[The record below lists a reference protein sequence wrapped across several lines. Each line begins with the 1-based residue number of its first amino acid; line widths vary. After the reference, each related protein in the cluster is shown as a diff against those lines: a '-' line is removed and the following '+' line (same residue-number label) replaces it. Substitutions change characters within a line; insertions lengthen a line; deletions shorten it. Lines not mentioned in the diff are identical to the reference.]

1 MKIAIAGTRGIPNY
15 YGGFEQCA
23 SILSVM
29 LAQHGHEVIVYN
41 SHDHPYKDKNYR
53 GVTIRHCYNPEKIV
67 GPAGNFVYD
76 YLCMRDAVRSGAE
89 VLLVLGYSTA
99 SLSYPLLNLKK
110 IKLVTN
116 MDGLEWKR
124 GKFSPWVQKLTLHSE
139 KLAVRYSDATISDN
153 EFIRKHV
160 VDRYG
165 NESHYIAYGCDRA
178 LSPDEN
184 LLSKEGLSP
193 FGFSLIVARLEDEN
207 NTEMI
212 LRAYTSSRETGPLLV
227 IGGTGTPYAKKLL
240 EKFGKDPRFVFKGGV
255 YDKNMLDTLRYYAK
269 FYFHGHSV
277 GGTNPSL
284 LEAMAARAL
293 IVAHDNVFNR
303 SVTGHHAH
311 FFTDADS
318 LCKIIDNPDSRDLR
332 EVWAGDNLQK
342 VTTQYQWELICDQY
356 ENLFISLTGKGS
368 AVI

>member
-29 LAQHGHEVIVYN
+29 LAQRGHEVIVYN
-41 SHDHPYKDKNYR
+41 SHDHPYKEKNYR
-53 GVTIRHCYNPEKIV
+53 AVTLRHCFNPEKII

-76 YLCMRDAVRSGAE
+76 FLCMRDAVCSGAE

-99 SLSYPLLNLKK
+99 SLSYPLLNWRKT
-110 IKLVTN
+110 KLVTN

-124 GKFSPWVQKLTLHSE
+124 GKFSPWVQKLTLYSE
-139 KLAVRYSDATISDN
+139 DLAVRYSHATISDN

-160 VDRYG
+160 VERYKK
-165 NESHYIAYGCDRA
+165 ESHYIAYGCDPA
-178 LSPDEN
+178 IEPDSE
-184 LLSKEGLSP
+184 LLMREGLSP
-193 FGFSLIVARLEDEN
+193 FGFSLIIARLEDEN

-212 LRAYTSSRETGPLLV
+212 LQAYTSSRETGPLLV
-227 IGGTGTPYAKKLL
+227 IGGTGTPYAQKLQK
-240 EKFGKDPRFVFKGGV
+240 KFGSDSRIVFKGGV
-255 YDKNMLDTLRYYAK
+255 YDKKVLDTLRHYAK

-293 IVAHDNVFNR
+293 IVAHDNEFNR

-311 FFTDADS
+311 FFTDNDS
-318 LCKIIDNPDSRDLR
+318 LCKIIDNPDSRNPR

-342 VTTQYQWELICDQY
+342 VNTYYRWELICDQY
-356 ENLFISLTGKGS
+356 ENLFLSLAEKGS
-368 AVI
+368 AVN